1 MTIDWR
7 KYWWQPGFVLAFFA
21 VGVPCWLWLW
31 RDAGGGGDAAAWCC
45 GFHEGGGMMTG
56 KPDNNLLPNEPAS

>member
-31 RDAGGGGDAAAWCC
+31 RDAGGGGRRAGSVVLWLSRRGRDDD
-45 GFHEGGGMMTG
+45 GKTG
-56 KPDNNLLPNEPAS
+56 